1 MSRRAKTDEVENFF
15 IRCCLIRLEKYF
27 DYIKQISDVSE
38 KKEKSDGK
46 DLKIPKTI
54 KLACYVSS
62 VGVKHYF
69 GADSLNSEY
78 TYAF

>member
-38 KKEKSDGK
+38 KKEKSDG
-46 DLKIPKTI
+46 
-54 KLACYVSS
+54 
-62 VGVKHYF
+62 
-69 GADSLNSEY
+69 
-78 TYAF
+78 